1 MYYFARIYAAIVA
14 LSCLFCLSACQDEM
28 LVSEGGKG
36 NVDIVARMDGG
47 IITRTCVGNSTDD
60 GMVGILW
67 TPGDCVGVYGT
78 DGTRNALFASTNTG
92 NVPEA
97 IFSGDL
103 KQGEAPAYA
112 YYPYSEDNA
121 SADPSAVK
129 GSLKLV
135 QDFDL
140 GSGVLESD
148 YKVGTPTFTSSDG
161 RSYEFTFSHLF
172 SLLKFDIDATGT
184 ALEGDN
190 LESIVISLPEGRR
203 LGGDFTFDAAS
214 KAVTWKGSADGANML
229 TMNWS
234 DAPALTG
241 GTSYSGYIT
250 CAPDI
255 RQGDVIK
262 VTILTHKFKAEFTRT
277 SLVDFAGNT
286 CYTFPLSLANYA
298 DDMTVTERPVITAF
312 SFDVANNGG
321 KILDTKLAWN
331 GSATRPVESAGEA
344 LAVGADSITG
354 CIPYLYDFKLKP
366 TFAVPSGMTVT
377 VNEAEQVSGE
387 SEQDFSN
394 PVTYIVSNGTES
406 RSYTVEVTNSGLPVA
421 VLEHEGGSME
431 WPEAGMNIRAKNE
444 GWPENDHFTLYNA
457 DGTVDVERALC
468 GARLRGNSTQNF
480 PKKPFALKFDEKVGP
495 QGMPTDKRW
504 ELLANWMDRT
514 MLRNAVAQ
522 DVAHRTANALADGLG
537 WNPHGVSV
545 ELIINGRHVG
555 NYYLIEKVKIDAD
568 RIDIKDCYEDVVDG
582 GNADPAVAD
591 CGYLLEFDDAMDE
604 VNCFRTGRG
613 LPVMFK
619 DEVPADGDIFNAVK
633 NKVESIEADL
643 EVGNYEAA
651 YELLDI
657 NSVIDYF
664 LVQELTFN
672 NEYKHPKSVYMY
684 MDGDGK
690 LTAGPVWDFDWQT
703 FIIPDQ
709 VRAYGGNYVDQL
721 RNVDEWLYGGSKLA
735 ERTFPWG
742 EYDYA
747 NDMPYMWYPLLFK
760 DAAFRS
766 KVQERWNSIYPVLLQ
781 VLDEIDRLA
790 EQNRVS
796 DRFNSAMWPT
806 TRDLKNTV
814 GAAFNGDEEMSFDEA
829 IQSMKKAYANRLEWM
844 NTQIVSGSFVTD
856 AE

>member
-14 LSCLFCLSACQDEM
+14 LSCLFGLSACQDEM

-78 DGTRNALFASTNTG
+78 DGTWNALFASTNTG

-148 YKVGTPTFTSSDG
+148 YKVGTPTFMSSDG

-184 ALEGDN
+184 ALEDDN

-214 KAVTWKGSADGANML
+214 KAVTWTGSADGANTL

-255 RQGDVIK
+255 RQGDEIK

-298 DDMTVTERPVITAF
+298 GDMTVTERPVITAF

-366 TFAVPSGMTVT
+366 TFTVPSGMTVT
-377 VNEAEQVSGE
+377 VNGEEQVSGK

-394 PVTYIVSNGTES
+394 PVTYTVSNGTES

-431 WPEAGMNIRAKNE
+431 WPEAGLNIRAK
-444 GWPENDHFTLYNA
+444 
-457 DGTVDVERALC
+457 
-468 GARLRGNSTQNF
+468 
-480 PKKPFALKFDEKVGP
+480 DE
-495 QGMPTDKRW
+495 D
-504 ELLANWMDRT
+504 
-514 MLRNAVAQ
+514 
-522 DVAHRTANALADGLG
+522 
-537 WNPHGVSV
+537 
-545 ELIINGRHVG
+545 
-555 NYYLIEKVKIDAD
+555 
-568 RIDIKDCYEDVVDG
+568 
-582 GNADPAVAD
+582 
-591 CGYLLEFDDAMDE
+591 
-604 VNCFRTGRG
+604 
-613 LPVMFK
+613 
-619 DEVPADGDIFNAVK
+619 
-633 NKVESIEADL
+633 
-643 EVGNYEAA
+643 
-651 YELLDI
+651 
-657 NSVIDYF
+657 
-664 LVQELTFN
+664 
-672 NEYKHPKSVYMY
+672 
-684 MDGDGK
+684 
-690 LTAGPVWDFDWQT
+690 
-703 FIIPDQ
+703 
-709 VRAYGGNYVDQL
+709 
-721 RNVDEWLYGGSKLA
+721 
-735 ERTFPWG
+735 
-742 EYDYA
+742 
-747 NDMPYMWYPLLFK
+747 
-760 DAAFRS
+760 
-766 KVQERWNSIYPVLLQ
+766 
-781 VLDEIDRLA
+781 
-790 EQNRVS
+790 
-796 DRFNSAMWPT
+796 
-806 TRDLKNTV
+806 
-814 GAAFNGDEEMSFDEA
+814 
-829 IQSMKKAYANRLEWM
+829 
-844 NTQIVSGSFVTD
+844 
-856 AE
+856 